1 MKDLIAKLNWRY
13 AAKRLN
19 GEIIPEGK
27 LNTILEAIKLSPSS
41 AGLQP
46 YNVIVISDKA
56 IKGNIFKTAAPQPQI
71 PDASHLLVFAAWEKI
86 TAEQISDYMNL
97 IAKTR
102 GVTLESLAQ
111 FQNSIN
117 GGILSRTEEGNF
129 NWAARQAY
137 IALGHAVV
145 AAATEGIDATPMEG
159 FNADKLDEILGLSER
174 GLRSVVI
181 MTLGFRDIENDMLA
195 GAKKVRRANEDIFI
209 SI

>member
-1 MKDLIAKLNWRY
+1 MNDLIDKLNWRY

-19 GEIIPEGK
+19 GAIIPEDK

-56 IKGNIFKTAAPQPQI
+56 TKEEIFKTAAPQPQI

-86 TAEQISDYMNL
+86 TVEQITDYMNL
-97 IAKTR
+97 IVKTR

-117 GGILSRTEEGNF
+117 GGILSRTEEVNF

-159 FNADKLDEILGLSER
+159 FNAEKLDEILGLREK

-181 MTLGFRDIENDMLA
+181 MTLGYRDNENDRLA

>member
-1 MKDLIAKLNWRY
+1 MNDLIEKLNWRY

-19 GEIIPEGK
+19 GEIVPKEK

-41 AGLQP
+41 GGLQP
-46 YNVIVISDKA
+46 YNVIIISDKA
-56 IKGNIFKTAAPQPQI
+56 TKEEIFKTAAPQPQI

-86 TAEQISDYMNL
+86 TSEQVTEYMNL

-102 GVTLESLAQ
+102 GVSLESLAQ
-111 FQNSIN
+111 FQNSIH
-117 GGILSRTEEGNF
+117 GGILSRSEEVNF

-159 FNADKLDEILGLSER
+159 FNAPKLDEILGLTEK

-181 MTLGFRDIENDMLA
+181 MTLGYRDNENDRLA